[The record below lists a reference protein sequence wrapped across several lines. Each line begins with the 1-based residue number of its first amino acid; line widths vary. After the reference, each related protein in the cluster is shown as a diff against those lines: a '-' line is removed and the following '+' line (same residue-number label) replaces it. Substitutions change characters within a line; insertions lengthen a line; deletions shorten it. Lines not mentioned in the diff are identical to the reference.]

1 MKVHPN
7 ENILSEV
14 HPKRLKK
21 TEKSSDTEFGTI
33 LKERIENSAKGDAG
47 VQNSTFLSHVSDVRF
62 NTVSPIEK
70 TTIIDR
76 VEKYLDIL
84 DEYHQKLGNPQAT
97 LKDMYPFIQE
107 MEERKKT
114 LLPLL
119 DSLQDGDRL
128 KDILN
133 QALITSSLEII
144 KFNRGD
150 YLNA

>member
-21 TEKSSDTEFGTI
+21 TEKSSDIEFGTI
-33 LKERIENSAKGDAG
+33 LKERIENSAKGDADI
-47 VQNSTFLSHVSDVRF
+47 QNSTFLGHVSDVRF

-114 LLPLL
+114 LLPVL